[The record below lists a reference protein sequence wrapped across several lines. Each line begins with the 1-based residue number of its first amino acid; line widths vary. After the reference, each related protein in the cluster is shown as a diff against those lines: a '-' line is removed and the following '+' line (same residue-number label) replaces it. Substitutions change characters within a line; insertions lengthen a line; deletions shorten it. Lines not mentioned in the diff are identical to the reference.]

1 MSSVRSVTYVPG
13 CSGLRGAWA
22 SPRDDLDGAARLIEE
37 SGHGELSDAEAAY
50 KRLYGAAG

>member
-1 MSSVRSVTYVPG
+1 V
-13 CSGLRGAWA
+13 RGAWA